1 MVNVVPV
8 VFCFDDNFKVPSWVA
23 VKSLIDNAFNETFY
37 DIYIVYSRLNEE
49 NIKAFSSLKTN
60 RCNINFIK
68 IDNSRFDDMPKS
80 EAWPYEVYYR
90 LIIPE
95 LLPQYDKVIYSDV
108 DVMFKGDLSGLYN
121 EDISEYQ
128 VAAVPAERKDETDGI
143 HQHFSEYGNE
153 FVYMSGFMFLNTKR
167 MREEKTVAKFF
178 ENMRKY
184 EKRLKMFDLEVFNLS
199 CDKIKPVGF
208 EYCVLENTYYG
219 DYKKAPEYRFL
230 KNVFSDEELVRAKE
244 LPKIVHYAGGRVKM
258 WKKISPDPEYKNYI
272 LSAPFADEYLKR
284 IRMKKVMK
292 LLNPLWW
299 VLSKVAPV
307 KKQRKKF
314 KNILRGN
321 Y

>member
-1 MVNVVPV
+1 MVNIVPV
-8 VFCFDDNFKVPSWVA
+8 VFCFDDNFRVPSWVA

-37 DIYIVYSRLNEE
+37 DIYIVYSRLNEINRE
-49 NIKAFSSLKTN
+49 AFASLKN
-60 RCNINFIK
+60 KRCNINFIE
-68 IDNSRFDDMPKS
+68 IDNSRFDNMPKS

-108 DVMFKGDLSGLYN
+108 DVMFKGDLSALYQ

-128 VAAVPAERKDETDGI
+128 CAAVPAERKDEINGI
-143 HQHFSEYGNE
+143 HQHFEEYTNA
-153 FVYMSGFMFLNTKR
+153 FIYMSGFIIMNTKR

-178 ENMRKY
+178 ENMKKY

-208 EYCVLENTYYG
+208 DYCVLENTYYG
-219 DYKKAPEYRFL
+219 DYKNAPEYRFL
-230 KNVFSDEELVRAKE
+230 KNVFNDEELAKAKE
-244 LPKIVHYAGGRVKM
+244 FPKIVHYAGGKVKM
-258 WKKISPDPEYKNYI
+258 WKKTSPDPEYKKYI
-272 LSAPFADEYLKR
+272 LSAPFAEEYLKR
-284 IRMKKVMK
+284 IRLKKAIR
-292 LLNPLWW
+292 LLNLLWW
-299 VLSKVAPV
+299 LLSKVSPV